1 MRTTEARLLECCNID
16 LMAGIINICHTKGY
30 NEHRVALHESMR
42 QVLEIY
48 DKKMDAI
55 MPGRKTFFPNEYDRP
70 YSDAWVVPTSKNC
83 GSGSVIITPV
93 LGLEKQLC
101 GDKHQQVVWGRFN
114 F

>member
-48 DKKMDAI
+48 DKRWTQSC
-55 MPGRKTFFPNEYDRP
+55 PEERRSFPMNTTDRIP
-70 YSDAWVVPTSKNC
+70 MH
-83 GSGSVIITPV
+83 G
-93 LGLEKQLC
+93 
-101 GDKHQQVVWGRFN
+101 
-114 F
+114 